1 MVIEKTEEKGEKR
14 KEINTALLAK
24 TESVVLDLAELSSE
38 AQNRNSRK
46 TCPVTQKPESQTKT
60 THFLDSELKFTKKN
74 SVENPLKP
82 K

>member
-1 MVIEKTEEKGEKR
+1 MVIEKTEEKQRGKKKE

-46 TCPVTQKPESQTKT
+46 TCPVTQKLESQTKT

-74 SVENPLKP
+74 QLKTH
-82 K
+82 